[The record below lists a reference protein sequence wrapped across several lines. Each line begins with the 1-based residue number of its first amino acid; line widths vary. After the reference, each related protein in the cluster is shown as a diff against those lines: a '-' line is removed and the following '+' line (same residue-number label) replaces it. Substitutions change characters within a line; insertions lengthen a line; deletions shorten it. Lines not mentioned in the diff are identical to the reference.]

1 MGKSLSLKIIMAL
14 AVTQAIAGLLRAF
27 NWVDVGVDLFGQG
40 VLLLP
45 FIGLIAVMRGLLIA
59 VVALLYGLFVV
70 GAFLGQS
77 WTRWIGLVAAIV
89 SLILVVAVLTQ
100 GGPAA
105 PAIAWA
111 VIPVLL
117 IVYLFSSTGRASLK
131 DAD

>member
-1 MGKSLSLKIIMAL
+1 MGKSLSLKVVMAL
-14 AVTQAIAGLLRAF
+14 ALAQAIAGLLRAF

-77 WTRWIGLVAAIV
+77 WARWIGLVAAIV
-89 SLILVVAVLTQ
+89 NLILVLAVLTQ
-100 GGPAA
+100 GGPAVSA
-105 PAIAWA
+105 FAWA

-117 IVYLFSSTGRASLK
+117 
-131 DAD
+131 